1 MKFTKNKYLQL
12 FNFQVNLSSLAIP
25 KVHITK
31 RGGKKE
37 EKKKTSSFKGK
48 KIHSAMNISLQ
59 KENAYFRTKLHK

>member
-37 EKKKTSSFKGK
+37 EKKKNFF
-48 KIHSAMNISLQ
+48 I
-59 KENAYFRTKLHK
+59 